1 MAKTLKKALLVAL
14 AVMMVITFMP
24 NLGMAEKAY
33 ADGEYDFY
41 FDNNSFDV
49 YYYDGDENVE
59 LDAAR
64 GDLYN
69 NTGVEP
75 TYQWYVYYEDE
86 GYEPVEGET
95 GLTYYA
101 PASYGEYKLVATV
114 EVGEDTY
121 SANLYFYVSRHCE
134 SYNVTIEFVPNG
146 AAQIPEYDHGWWT
159 NDDGKEYFYYDFNSS
174 MAFADGDRVILKDED
189 GKVIDTFTSVKKYD
203 EDEGEYYYSWNSQNG
218 LNYNYWTYDYYRLQE
233 GQSAEDPLTKG
244 KTYHMYMSDFRFEA
258 TNDDG
263 DYFYGYTDITR
274 EMKIVDNPNLLMQNG
289 LFYRTYGNNESA
301 YLFHSDQNIS
311 GAVTIPSTVTI
322 GGKSKTVREIEY
334 ETFMDRKGIT
344 SVTIPESLKYIES
357 YAFVNTGL
365 KSITVPPSVIG
376 IGNYAFGYS
385 VVYDKYGNPIYSLVD
400 GFTLYTPAASYAA
413 QWAKENGI
421 KVVDPD
427 AEKAA
432 SDKAASDKAVTDAK
446 AAQAA
451 AEKKAADAATQLAT
465 AQTNYDT
472 LKASSDATSTEL
484 EKAKAE
490 LATAQAE
497 LTKAQKALAK
507 TKTVTKFKAK
517 AQKKGKAQLTWKKT
531 AGVTG
536 YQIQRS
542 LKKTKGFK
550 AIKLISKAKTVKFID
565 KKLKKGTTYYYRIR
579 TYTNVAGKKVYGK
592 WSDVVPVKAK
602 K

>member
-1 MAKTLKKALLVAL
+1 MVLLV
-14 AVMMVITFMP
+14 VDM
-24 NLGMAEKAY
+24 
-33 ADGEYDFY
+33 
-41 FDNNSFDV
+41 
-49 YYYDGDENVE
+49 
-59 LDAAR
+59 
-64 GDLYN
+64 
-69 NTGVEP
+69 
-75 TYQWYVYYEDE
+75 Q
-86 GYEPVEGET
+86 
-95 GLTYYA
+95 
-101 PASYGEYKLVATV
+101 
-114 EVGEDTY
+114 
-121 SANLYFYVSRHCE
+121 
-134 SYNVTIEFVPNG
+134 
-146 AAQIPEYDHGWWT
+146 
-159 NDDGKEYFYYDFNSS
+159 
-174 MAFADGDRVILKDED
+174 
-189 GKVIDTFTSVKKYD
+189 
-203 EDEGEYYYSWNSQNG
+203 
-218 LNYNYWTYDYYRLQE
+218 
-233 GQSAEDPLTKG
+233 KG
-244 KTYHMYMSDFRFEA
+244 
-258 TNDDG
+258 
-263 DYFYGYTDITR
+263 
-274 EMKIVDNPNLLMQNG
+274 IVDEEL
-289 LFYRTYGNNESA
+289 YA
-301 YLFHSDQNIS
+301 
-311 GAVTIPSTVTI
+311 
-322 GGKSKTVREIEY
+322 Y

-365 KSITVPPSVIG
+365 KNITVPPSVIG

-385 VVYDKYGNPIYSLVD
+385 VVYDKYGNPTYSLVD

-507 TKTVTKFKAK
+507 TKTVTKFKVK